1 MTARF
6 ESLYAAHAR
15 AVLGYAL
22 RRTVE
27 PEDAADVVGET
38 FLVVLRRLDEVPP
51 EPGSRA
57 YLYAVARRT
66 LANQH
71 RSRRRRGALG
81 ERLRRD
87 LAVAIP
93 DPSDDVVLAADVRR
107 ALEELS
113 VRDREVLELAAWES
127 LEPREIATVL
137 GISPAAARQRLSR
150 ARAALRS
157 SDLIPTPADHHHPEE
172 SR

>member
-22 RRTVE
+22 RRTAE
-27 PEDAADVVGET
+27 PEDAADAVAET
-38 FLVVLRRLDEVPP
+38 FLVVLRRIDEVPP
-51 EPGSRA
+51 EPSSRA

-66 LANQH
+66 LANQR

-87 LAVAIP
+87 VAAAVP
-93 DPSDDVVLAADVRR
+93 DPADDVALAADAQR
-107 ALEELS
+107 ALDALS
-113 VRDREVLELAAWES
+113 GRDREVLELAAWEG
-127 LEPREIATVL
+127 LEPREIAMVL

-150 ARAALRS
+150 ARAALRHT
-157 SDLIPTPADHHHPEE
+157 DLIFTPADRRHDEE
-172 SR
+172 Y